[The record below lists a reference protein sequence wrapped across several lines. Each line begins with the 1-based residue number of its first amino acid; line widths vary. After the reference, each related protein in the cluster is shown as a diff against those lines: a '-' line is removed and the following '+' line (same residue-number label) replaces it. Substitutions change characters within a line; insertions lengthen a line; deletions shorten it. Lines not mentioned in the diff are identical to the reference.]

1 MVGGNRFLV
10 SRVLMLILFVVL
22 GFLVLYPFYFLLI
35 SSFRPTRTL
44 FISGFQLVPHFKE
57 MTLENYKLLISGSGT
72 IYLSWYKNSVLITA
86 LYTVFSLFFC
96 SFVGYGLGMYVFK
109 GRNVIFTLVLF
120 LMMVPLQI
128 LMLPLYKLLVV
139 VHLLNT
145 YAGVIV
151 PFVVAPTGIFFFRQY
166 VVGIP
171 RDYVDAGRM
180 DGCTEYGIYGRIMA
194 PLMKP
199 AFGAMAILLSM
210 RNWNDF
216 LWPLIVLRTEDKFTI
231 PVGLAGLMSPYGNS
245 YNMLLSGAV
254 LAIVPLVLLFL
265 FNQRAFV
272 SGLTVGGIKG

>member
-44 FISGFQLVPHFKE
+44 FISGFQLVPHFKG